1 MRPAPIVLSSKQ
13 PCNSVVLE
21 ANFHVRCQ
29 TQTARSILWSSCFA
43 CDDTLCRVVWLQN
56 PSGNPLQYCEHF
68 FGTFAAGAEGL
79 RSESNQCSDCRK
91 WNHSY
96 DGNNR
101 TCEAVGVG
109 PSQSSK
115 GFEVK
120 LNTGDFSETGAGAGA
135 GAGVGAGADRHHRRL
150 KSDDHACS
158 AVTVRALALLL
169 LPGTVA
175 LPALQPS
182 WHWSWEK
189 IPSWASGQG
198 ATDFP
203 PNVTHYC
210 ESIQS
215 TLPRHHVM
223 ALSAIDH

>member
-1 MRPAPIVLSSKQ
+1 MCL
-13 PCNSVVLE
+13 
-21 ANFHVRCQ
+21 
-29 TQTARSILWSSCFA
+29 
-43 CDDTLCRVVWLQN
+43 VVWLQN

-120 LNTGDFSETGAGAGA
+120 LNTGDFSETGARDSTAGL
-135 GAGVGAGADRHHRRL
+135 GDGL
-150 KSDDHACS
+150 PP
-158 AVTVRALALLL
+158 LA
-169 LPGTVA
+169 
-175 LPALQPS
+175 
-182 WHWSWEK
+182 
-189 IPSWASGQG
+189 
-198 ATDFP
+198 F
-203 PNVTHYC
+203 
-210 ESIQS
+210 
-215 TLPRHHVM
+215 
-223 ALSAIDH
+223 